1 MDKFL
6 MGAAVLLMLLGGLAL
21 VDAVFAELA
30 DQQPKLGIYPSAII
44 AFSGVTTY
52 VFAEIL
58 TVLKDIRK
66 AVTRP

>member
-6 MGAAVLLMLLGGLAL
+6 SLAGMLLIMFGALGLADGLFSAKPMVGALSGAA
-21 VDAVFAELA
+21 
-30 DQQPKLGIYPSAII
+30 I

-58 TVLKDIRK
+58 SVLKDIRA
-66 AVTRP
+66 AVTKP

>member
-6 MGAAVLLMLLGGLAL
+6 SLGAILMIVFGLIG
-21 VDAVFAELA
+21 VA
-30 DQQPKLGIYPSAII
+30 DGMASAKPMVQTWQGVVI